1 MTEDVTIRSLQLGQM
16 KLSLFL
22 WKWKNVCVCAH
33 VCVCVSIYELQHQ
46 AEGRLTIGF
55 ILVCVRM

>member
-1 MTEDVTIRSLQLGQM
+1 MFFAVGSDETEPILVEM
-16 KLSLFL
+16 EECM
-22 WKWKNVCVCAH
+22 CVCAH